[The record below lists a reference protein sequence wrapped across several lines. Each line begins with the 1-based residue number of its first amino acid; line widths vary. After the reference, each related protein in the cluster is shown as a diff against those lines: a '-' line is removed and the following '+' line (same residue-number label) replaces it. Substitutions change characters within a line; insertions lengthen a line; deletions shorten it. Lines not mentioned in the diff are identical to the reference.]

1 LNAFAAGGG
10 DPSILLPVLS
20 VRREYL
26 EAAVDAACQDY
37 GSIEGYF
44 RDGLQVGDEAL
55 RSLRQ
60 RLIAR

>member
-1 LNAFAAGGG
+1 
-10 DPSILLPVLS
+10 

-26 EAAVDAACQDY
+26 DAAIDAACRDY

-44 RDGLQVGDEAL
+44 RDGLQVGDESM

-60 RLIAR
+60 RFIVQ